1 LAGSGKTGLEDIYLA
16 FMATTNIKLCLLS
29 LINLGLLF
37 ELFTGGST
45 INDLTRYGLKGKV
58 RSVMEIKF
66 AIPDKDSKE
75 SENQAI
81 YQRFTVYNEEGYVQ
95 EIKLY
100 KNNEEFLVTNFIA
113 DGEGKPLEMN
123 EFLPDGTLNLNVKYK
138 YNEDTCKS
146 EAIYNWSE
154 DRVIGEICEPFDY
167 YFDIIQN
174 GIFTRA
180 LYSYEYRGYC
190 TEEKFLK
197 ADSSTSFKLVSKYDF
212 RGNRLE
218 SAYFSGTGM
227 MSWTTKYTYDRYDNM
242 IESRVLKSNRIAIES
257 EYKYQF
263 DDTGNWIS
271 RKEKRVVYVNI
282 LTAGL
287 DQRNTVTERTIEYY

>member
-1 LAGSGKTGLEDIYLA
+1 
-16 FMATTNIKLCLLS
+16 MATTNIKLFLLS

-37 ELFTGGST
+37 EYNTGGST
-45 INDLTRYGLKGKV
+45 INDLTRNGLKGKV
-58 RSVMEIKF
+58 RSVMETKYAF
-66 AIPDKDSKE
+66 PDKDSKE

-100 KNNEEFLVTNFIA
+100 KNNEEFLLTKFTS
-113 DGEGKPLEMN
+113 DSDGKPLEMN
-123 EFLPDGTLNLNVKYK
+123 EYLADGTFNLNVKYK

-146 EAIYNWSE
+146 EAVYSWSE
-154 DRVIGEICEPFDY
+154 NRVIGEICEPYDY
-167 YFDIIQN
+167 YYDIIQN
-174 GIFTRA
+174 EIFTKV
-180 LYSYEYRGYC
+180 LYTYEYRGYC
-190 TEEKFLK
+190 TEEKFLN
-197 ADSSTSFKLVSKYDF
+197 ADSITSFKLVSKYDF

-218 SAYFSGTGM
+218 SAYFNGTGM
-227 MSWTTKYTYDRYDNM
+227 MSWITKYTYDRYDNM
-242 IESRVLKSNRIAIES
+242 IESRVLKSNRIAVES

-263 DDTGNWIS
+263 DDTGNWIY

-282 LTAGL
+282 LTAGI